1 MREIK
6 WRNEYSVDIVSID
19 EQHQTLTRDFLG
31 LMELLRGDALVTD
44 KLDAFDRFTVLV
56 RDHFRHEE
64 NIMRNIGFRRFD
76 AHKQQHDALLADV
89 GSFRANLGGMLE
101 RRDIEAVH
109 EYMTYWLLR
118 HMATEDS
125 RIMSHMRGEKY

>member
-1 MREIK
+1 MAEIR
-6 WRNEYSVDIVSID
+6 WRDEYSVDIVSID
-19 EQHQTLTRDFLG
+19 QQHQGLTSEFLA
-31 LMELLRGDALVTD
+31 LMDLLRGDAPVAD

-76 AHKQQHDALLADV
+76 AHKQQHDSLLADV

-101 RRDIEAVH
+101 HRDIEAVH